1 MKRLNSSQSS
11 LVLVV
16 IHKSGSS
23 NLTILEVIMILV
35 AQFANVGK
43 FWKGFYHVASF
54 KCQSWLQTIIMKK
67 FNNSVVNSI
76 QFWLVHDLVSL
87 WLDIIECWWIIVT
100 HNLKF
105 FMLLIHHHSSNETT
119 DSSQFSQVLV
129 DIQTCGSS
137 NLTIFK
143 LIRI

>member
-105 FMLLIHHHSSNETT
+105 FHVINSSSFIKWN
-119 DSSQFSQVLV
+119 DWFFSILSSLGRYTNMWFLKSY
-129 DIQTCGSS
+129 
-137 NLTIFK
+137 NL
-143 LIRI
+143 